1 MATISLVPL
10 AGDASLPERV
20 DVTVTDAPVG
30 AAFVSVYS
38 IAAEQATVRNANRA
52 PATGDFFVT
61 DFQVP
66 LGVPVTY
73 RAEHFDAAG
82 VSLGL
87 SGEASTQVDSD
98 PQYIVI
104 QDPLAPKRY
113 VKVDAPPSFAG
124 DVSRRRQMSTYDAGG
139 RTVAL
144 VGQLGLRA
152 DVPIQVSTRTLEQS
166 GVLEGVLAE
175 MPFLIRTMPNIV
187 LLPALFYGVASEVT
201 QVPVDVHTGGQWVRW
216 SLTAQEVSPLLL
228 DVIEAVVTYARF
240 KAAFATYADAKA
252 VYATYLQAKQSPPP
266 EV

>member
-1 MATISLVPL
+1 MSTISLVPL
-10 AGDASLPERV
+10 VGDVSLPERV
-20 DVTVTDAPVG
+20 DITVTGAPVG

-38 IAAEQATVRNANRA
+38 IAAEQATVRNANRT

-73 RAEHFDAAG
+73 RAEHFNAAG

-87 SGEASTQVDSD
+87 SGDASTQVDSD

-104 QDPLAPKRY
+104 QDPLAPKRF
-113 VKVDAPPSFAG
+113 VKVDAPPSFASTL
-124 DVSRRRQMSTYDAGG
+124 SRRRAMATYNVGG

-144 VGQLGLRA
+144 MGELGLRS
-152 DVPIQVSTRTLEQS
+152 DVSIEVSTRTLEQADMLQS
-166 GVLEGVLAE
+166 VLAE
-175 MPFLIRTMPNIV
+175 APFLVRTMPEIV
-187 LLPALFYGVASEVT
+187 RLPPLFYGVTTSFSEL
-201 QVPVDVHTGGQWVRW
+201 PVDVDLGGEWVRW

-228 DVIEAVVTYARF
+228 DIIEAVVTYARF
-240 KAAFATYADAKA
+240 KAAFATYAEAKA